1 MGQVAS
7 CHPIPSGT
15 ALRPSFA
22 RAPGQSRGMPPVRVG
37 ASLSCNR
44 APGQS
49 RGTPQ
54 VRVGASLSRYRAP
67 GQLRRVQPR
76 DPVRQVRQF
85 IGAHIGLRVVGGVV
99 PFVVEF

>member
-49 RGTPQ
+49 RGVAEPQ
-54 VRVGASLSRYRAP
+54 PRPGPESRHAP
-67 GQLRRVQPR
+67 GQSRGVAEPIPR
-76 DPVRQVRQF
+76 P
-85 IGAHIGLRVVGGVV
+85 GPTTACSA
-99 PFVVEF
+99 P